1 MLNSHRGPA
10 GDATRTGDT
19 GDQSATPSA
28 RDDTADSVRTDV
40 PSGPALPVSYPVS
53 AVPIGARYV
62 TAGLIGR
69 TLRLD
74 IPVAVAGVMT
84 TATFAE
90 MVSNGWPD
98 DIEHRTLACGALVFA
113 LRTGWRTARALWR
126 RCGPEEIHVSVRFRP
141 PRP

>member
-1 MLNSHRGPA
+1 MLNSHRDPA

-19 GDQSATPSA
+19 GDRLATSRA
-28 RDDTADSVRTDV
+28 QDDIADSVRADV
-40 PSGPALPVSYPVS
+40 PSGPALPVSFPVS
-53 AVPIGARYV
+53 AVPIGARPT

-74 IPVAVAGVMT
+74 LPVAVAGVMT

-98 DIEHRTLACGALVFA
+98 DVEHRTLACAAIVFT
-113 LRTGWRTARALWR
+113 LRTGWRIARALWR

>member
-1 MLNSHRGPA
+1 MLNSHRDPA

-19 GDQSATPSA
+19 GDRSVTSSA

-40 PSGPALPVSYPVS
+40 PSGPVLPVSFPVS
-53 AVPIGARYV
+53 AGPIGARPA
-62 TAGLIGR
+62 TAGLIRR

-90 MVSNGWPD
+90 LVGSGWPD
-98 DIEHRTLACGALVFA
+98 DVEHRTLACCALVFA

-126 RCGPEEIHVSVRFRP
+126 RCGPEEIQVSVRFRP